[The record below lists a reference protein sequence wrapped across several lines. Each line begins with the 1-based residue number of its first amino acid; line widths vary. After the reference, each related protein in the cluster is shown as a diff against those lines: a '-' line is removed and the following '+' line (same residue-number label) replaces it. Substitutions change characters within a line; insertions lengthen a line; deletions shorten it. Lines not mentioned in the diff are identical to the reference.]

1 MSQSGMAAEAH
12 GHGVIVVHQESE
24 WVEALAPWLADGI
37 RAGLRAVVVVTADH
51 EAMLRQGLTVVGVDI
66 SAAEASG
73 RYQYLDVQATAS
85 AFVGDGAVDATAFR
99 ALARSILEGPERDAR
114 PESEDEALAA
124 GAASGIRMVGEAA
137 ALMVSRGEERAALDI
152 ERLCQELT
160 ASQPVSLHCV
170 YAADVLSPA
179 DLGLVRQV
187 FDLHTAVFVGGA
199 VAAPFTPSSAGAVVA
214 TPVDHRVELFP
225 GVPQSI
231 AKARRF
237 VADSL
242 ETHHPPGVVL
252 DCSLIASEMATNAY
266 RHADGSP
273 FRVGVR
279 LVPGRVRITVED
291 TSITPPSMPHPL
303 EHDEGGR
310 GVAIIDALSD
320 RWGAD
325 SLPSGKVVW
334 AEVLTASSSRPAS
347 EAQRA

>member
-1 MSQSGMAAEAH
+1 MSQCDMAAEAH
-12 GHGVIVVHQESE
+12 GHGVIVIHQESG
-24 WVEALAPWLADGI
+24 WVGAVAPWLADGI
-37 RAGLRAVVVVTADH
+37 RAGLRAVAVVTPEH
-51 EAMLRQGLTVVGVDI
+51 EAMLRQGLTDVGVDS

-73 RYQYLDVQATAS
+73 RYQYLDVQAAAS
-85 AFVGDGAVDATAFR
+85 AFVDDGVFDSDAFR
-99 ALARSILEGPERDAR
+99 GVVRSILEGPAPATRAG
-114 PESEDEALAA
+114 SK
-124 GAASGIRMVGEAA
+124 GAALVASAPSGIRMVGEVA
-137 ALMVSRGEERAALDI
+137 ALLVSHGEERAALDI
-152 ERLCQELT
+152 ERLCREMT
-160 ASQPVSLHCV
+160 SSQPVSLQCV
-170 YAADVLSPA
+170 YAADVLSPT

-187 FDLHTAVFVGGA
+187 FDLHTTVAVEGAGAALSTPGA
-199 VAAPFTPSSAGAVVA
+199 VLARQE
-214 TPVDHRVELFP
+214 DHRVELFP

-231 AKARRF
+231 AKVRRF
-237 VADSL
+237 VTDTL
-242 ETHHPPGVVL
+242 DRHHPLGVVL

-334 AEVLTASSSRPAS
+334 AEVLTASRSLAAS

>member
-66 SAAEASG
+66 SAA
-73 RYQYLDVQATAS
+73 
-85 AFVGDGAVDATAFR
+85 
-99 ALARSILEGPERDAR
+99 
-114 PESEDEALAA
+114 
-124 GAASGIRMVGEAA
+124 

-199 VAAPFTPSSAGAVVA
+199 VATPFTPSSAGAVVA

-231 AKARRF
+231 AKARC
-237 VADSL
+237 A
-242 ETHHPPGVVL
+242 PG
-252 DCSLIASEMATNAY
+252 ST
-266 RHADGSP
+266 
-273 FRVGVR
+273 
-279 LVPGRVRITVED
+279 
-291 TSITPPSMPHPL
+291 TST
-303 EHDEGGR
+303 R
-310 GVAIIDALSD
+310 
-320 RWGAD
+320 
-325 SLPSGKVVW
+325 
-334 AEVLTASSSRPAS
+334 
-347 EAQRA
+347 

>member
-1 MSQSGMAAEAH
+1 MSQSDMAADAH

-24 WVEALAPWLADGI
+24 WVEAVAPWLADGI
-37 RAGLRAVVVVTADH
+37 RAGLRAVLVVTAEH
-51 EAMLRQGLTVVGVDI
+51 EAMLRQGLTDVGVDI
-66 SAAEASG
+66 AGAEASG
-73 RYQYLDVQATAS
+73 RYQYLDVQAAAS
-85 AFVGDGAVDATAFR
+85 AFVDDGVFDADAFR
-99 ALARSILEGPERDAR
+99 AVVRSILEGPEPATR
-114 PESEDEALAA
+114 PGSEGA
-124 GAASGIRMVGEAA
+124 GLVASAPSGIRMVGEVA
-137 ALMVSRGEERAALDI
+137 ALLVSRGEEPAALEI
-152 ERLCQELT
+152 ERLSQEMT
-160 ASQPVSLHCV
+160 ASQPVSLQCV
-170 YAADVLSPA
+170 YAAHVLSPA

-187 FDLHTAVFVGGA
+187 FDLHTAVAIDGA
-199 VAAPFTPSSAGAVVA
+199 GAARSAAGAVVA
-214 TPVDHRVELFP
+214 RPVDHRVELFP

-231 AKARRF
+231 AKVRRF
-237 VADSL
+237 VTDTL
-242 ETHHPPGVVL
+242 DRHHPLEVVL

-273 FRVGVR
+273 IRVGVR
-279 LVPGRVRITVED
+279 LAPGRVRITVED

-334 AEVLTASSSRPAS
+334 AEVLTASRSVAAS

>member
-1 MSQSGMAAEAH
+1 MAKTRQILDEDHFGLEKPKDRILEYLAVRKLKKDRGADAAELNREP
-12 GHGVIVVHQESE
+12 I
-24 WVEALAPWLADGI
+24 LC
-37 RAGLRAVVVVTADH
+37 
-51 EAMLRQGLTVVGVDI
+51 
-66 SAAEASG
+66 
-73 RYQYLDVQATAS
+73 
-85 AFVGDGAVDATAFR
+85 FVG
-99 ALARSILEGPERDAR
+99 P
-114 PESEDEALAA
+114 
-124 GAASGIRMVGEAA
+124 
-137 ALMVSRGEERAALDI
+137 
-152 ERLCQELT
+152 
-160 ASQPVSLHCV
+160 
-170 YAADVLSPA
+170 
-179 DLGLVRQV
+179 
-187 FDLHTAVFVGGA
+187 
-199 VAAPFTPSSAGAVVA
+199 
-214 TPVDHRVELFP
+214 P
-225 GVPQSI
+225 GVGKTSLAQSI

-237 VADSL
+237 VANSL